1 MPVLAGMERVRGVS
15 CHVQTTG
22 EDTRR
27 VLTANRS
34 DQRFYACYARTSQSP
49 SFSLTCEFIP
59 PKLVEKDIIKALFST
74 KKFDMHNVYPTN
86 LVHKLTGASLNQLKY
101 WVRINL
107 VSPEREGKSSFY
119 SFKDIVKLRVLASL
133 RNKGL
138 SLQKVRDGIENLSKM
153 LPDDE
158 PLSRLII
165 YTDGVDMIVAEKG
178 KYFSAITRQQYLR
191 FDTEQIGSEIINLQ
205 KSEAW
210 HPNKGGVSKKLQ
222 KM

>member
-1 MPVLAGMERVRGVS
+1 M
-15 CHVQTTG
+15 Q
-22 EDTRR
+22 
-27 VLTANRS
+27 
-34 DQRFYACYARTSQSP
+34 
-49 SFSLTCEFIP
+49 
-59 PKLVEKDIIKALFST
+59 
-74 KKFDMHNVYPTN
+74 NVYPTN
-86 LVHKLTGASLNQLKY
+86 LVRKLTGATLNQLKY

-178 KYFSAITRQQYLR
+178 RYFSAITRQRYLR
-191 FDTEQIGSEIINLQ
+191 FDTEQIGAEIISLE
-205 KSEAW
+205 KSEGR
-210 HPNKGGVSKKLQ
+210 HPNKRGFSRKRQ
-222 KM
+222 TM